1 MKQMKEQRKYMI
13 LSQKKI
19 GAENLYTA
27 VEELNRTLHIPSC
40 LKEVIADEAVFT
52 EKLDEMAALA
62 KADGCTKTNPV
73 IPEVE
78 EFKELFMKAY
88 RGE

>member
-1 MKQMKEQRKYMI
+1 MRCAICNE
-13 LSQKKI
+13 
-19 GAENLYTA
+19 A
-27 VEELNRTLHIPSC
+27 VEKLNKRLNIPSC
-40 LKEVIADEAVFT
+40 LQEVIPDEATFV

-62 KADGCTKTNPV
+62 KADGCTKTNPI
-73 IPEVE
+73 IPELE